1 LLRATACGVKK
12 KVICEIFSRTG
23 YFVLKFAIKVNFIKI
38 VVHVRPYSYNRYYSR
53 LEERWVLE
61 FLKRTAADQV
71 APKIE
76 RPHPYSRQFEGV
88 PTKNGRKTVGPS
100 YTSAALVRTATHSWF
115 STFSI
120 IAWCNFFFFIPDGAV

>member
-1 LLRATACGVKK
+1 MA
-12 KVICEIFSRTG
+12 SH
-23 YFVLKFAIKVNFIKI
+23 
-38 VVHVRPYSYNRYYSR
+38 VHVRPYSYNRYYSR

-88 PTKNGRKTVGPS
+88 PPKNGRKNGGPELHVG
-100 YTSAALVRTATHSWF
+100 SARQDSDTFLVF
-115 STFSI
+115 YFYI
-120 IAWCNFFFFIPDGAV
+120 IGWCKFVFFIPDGAV